1 MLKISRYARGMN
13 SMHNPSTQV
22 LCVPTNPTLFPI
34 KSRGHGNL
42 QFHQLHPP
50 RRRRESPVSRST
62 ESRLTRPN
70 PATNPSRAA
79 KLTATSPLIPA
90 FLRLSRSR
98 RRLPLDKPGARPYLA
113 AIPPT
118 GTRRRISCARRLCLF
133 GELIS
138 AEMGRWPAFLWSRR
152 TIVWHVSRAST
163 SRPTSASKSR

>member
-1 MLKISRYARGMN
+1 MN

-22 LCVPTNPTLFPI
+22 LCVPTNSTLFPI

-42 QFHQLHPP
+42 QFHQLHPA
-50 RRRRESPVSRST
+50 RQRRESPIPPKSR
-62 ESRLTRPN
+62 RIGPN
-70 PATNPSRAA
+70 PPRDPLRAA
-79 KLTATSPLIPA
+79 KSTPSSPLIPA
-90 FLRLSRSR
+90 FLRLSRSP

-138 AEMGRWPAFLWSRR
+138 AEMGRWPAFPWSRR
-152 TIVWHVSRAST
+152 TIEWHVSRAST